1 MVRKGGFMLIE
12 FLAVVVILII
22 LAIVVPR
29 VAGAAMETK
38 SSALATD
45 LLREHPKIESYK
57 LQDDD
62 QLPAA
67 TSQIGMICP
76 NRLGRVFTIQT
87 QPGRHKI

>member
-1 MVRKGGFMLIE
+1 MVRKGGFILTE

-22 LAIVVPR
+22 LAVVVPR
-29 VAGAAMETK
+29 VAGAALETK

-45 LLREHPKIESYK
+45 LLREHPNIESYK
-57 LQDDD
+57 LQDND

-67 TSQIGMICP
+67 TSQIGMIRP

>member
-22 LAIVVPR
+22 LALVVPR

-38 SSALATD
+38 SSALAND
-45 LLREHPKIESYK
+45 LLRERPQIESYK
-57 LQDDD
+57 LQDND

-67 TSQIGMICP
+67 TSQIGMIRP
-76 NRLGRVFTIQT
+76 NRLGRVFKIQI
-87 QPGRHKI
+87 QPGQHKI